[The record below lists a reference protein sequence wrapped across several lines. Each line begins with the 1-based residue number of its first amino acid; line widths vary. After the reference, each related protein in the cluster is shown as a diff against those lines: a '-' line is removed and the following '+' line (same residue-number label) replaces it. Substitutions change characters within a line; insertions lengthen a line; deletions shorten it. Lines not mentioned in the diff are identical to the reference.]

1 MHEKFRIIAAHIS
14 YAVGTAWAFIIA
26 ISIIIVWAVT
36 GPIFHFSDKWQLIIN
51 TATTITTFL
60 MVFVIQN
67 TQNRDGR
74 AVQIKLDE
82 LIRAVR
88 GARNELVDIEEIS
101 DEELEKLHQEFQKL
115 HEHYANA
122 LEKRRK
128 KKGLGL

>member
-1 MHEKFRIIAAHIS
+1 MHEVFRIIAAKIS
-14 YAVGTAWAFIIA
+14 NAVGTAWAFIIA
-26 ISIIIVWAVT
+26 LSIIIIWAIT

-67 TQNRDGR
+67 TQNRDGK

-128 KKGLGL
+128 KKN

>member
-1 MHEKFRIIAAHIS
+1 MHEVFRIIAAKIS

-26 ISIIIVWAVT
+26 VSIIIIWAVT

-67 TQNRDGR
+67 TQNRDGK

-82 LIRAVR
+82 LIRAIK

-128 KKGLGL
+128 RKS